1 MELKVGVDKMLYKQ
15 IEQNKRN
22 TWIILGL
29 YTVLLL
35 AISVFLG
42 AIFTSYVGIGFCI
55 IGLIYIAHVYF
66 DATQHL
72 MKVTNAV
79 EITKETEPVIY
90 ELVEELCLA
99 GGLPMPKLYITPDPA
114 PNAFATGRDPEHASL
129 AITQGL
135 LNIMDKKE
143 VQGVIG
149 HELSHIRNYDTR
161 ITVLASALTSLITMT
176 GVGIVFFGWGVL
188 TSETKGI
195 FGFFIKILALIVIAV
210 GGIISII
217 GIPLAK
223 LLFLLVSRQREYL
236 ADIGS
241 VDLTREPSGLISA
254 LSKLEQLEEGAATPE
269 ISSQDLTL
277 QHLYFNFPNAH
288 NWLNRLFSDHPPLDK
303 RIERLKNSDKIN

>member
-1 MELKVGVDKMLYKQ
+1 MLYKQ

-29 YTVLLL
+29 YTLLIL
-35 AISVFLG
+35 IISIFLG
-42 AIFTSYVGIGFCI
+42 MLFTVYIGGLFFV

-66 DATQHL
+66 DATRHL

-79 EITKETEPVIY
+79 EITKETEPQIY

-99 GGLPMPKLYITPDPA
+99 CGLPVPKLYITPDQA
-114 PNAFATGRDPEHASL
+114 PNAFATGRDPQHASL
-129 AITQGL
+129 ALTQGL
-135 LNIMDKKE
+135 LNMMNKKE

-176 GVGIVFFGWGVL
+176 GIGIVVFGWGVL
-188 TSETKGI
+188 TSESKGLLGLLI
-195 FGFFIKILALIVIAV
+195 KFFALFLIIV

-217 GIPLAK
+217 GIPIAK

-254 LSKLEQLEEGAATPE
+254 LSKLEKLEEGESTPQ
-269 ISSQDLTL
+269 IVSQDLAL
-277 QHLYFNFPNAH
+277 QHLYFNFPSAH
-288 NWLNRLFSDHPPLDK
+288 NWISRLFSDHPPLDK
-303 RIERLKNSDKIN
+303 RIERLENSNQIK

>member
-1 MELKVGVDKMLYKQ
+1 MLYKQ

>member
-1 MELKVGVDKMLYKQ
+1 MLYKQ

-29 YTVLLL
+29 YIVLLL

-42 AIFTSYVGIGFCI
+42 AIFTSYVGIGFFI

-161 ITVLASALTSLITMT
+161 ITVLASALTSLITIT

-254 LSKLEQLEEGAATPE
+254 LSKLEELEEGADAPE

>member
-1 MELKVGVDKMLYKQ
+1 MLYKQ

-29 YTVLLL
+29 YTLLIL
-35 AISVFLG
+35 IISIFLG
-42 AIFTSYVGIGFCI
+42 MLFTVYIGGLFFV

-66 DATQHL
+66 DATRHL

-79 EITKETEPVIY
+79 EITKETEPQIY

-99 GGLPMPKLYITPDPA
+99 GGLPVPKLYITPDQA
-114 PNAFATGRDPEHASL
+114 PNAFATGRDPQHASL
-129 AITQGL
+129 ALTQGL
-135 LNIMDKKE
+135 LNMMNKKE

-176 GVGIVFFGWGVL
+176 GIGIVVFGWGVL
-188 TSETKGI
+188 TSESKGLLGLLI
-195 FGFFIKILALIVIAV
+195 KFFALFLIIV

-217 GIPLAK
+217 GIPIAK

-254 LSKLEQLEEGAATPE
+254 LSKLEKLEEGESTPQ
-269 ISSQDLTL
+269 IVSQDLAL
-277 QHLYFNFPNAH
+277 QHLYFNFPSAH
-288 NWLNRLFSDHPPLDK
+288 SWISRLFSDHPPLDK
-303 RIERLKNSDKIN
+303 RIERLENSNQIK

>member
-1 MELKVGVDKMLYKQ
+1 MLYKQ

-42 AIFTSYVGIGFCI
+42 AIFTSYVGIGFFI
-55 IGLIYIAHVYF
+55 IGLVYIAHVYF

-135 LNIMDKKE
+135 LNIMNKKE

-195 FGFFIKILALIVIAV
+195 FGFFIKILALIVIAI

-254 LSKLEQLEEGAATPE
+254 LSKLEELEEGADAPE

>member
-1 MELKVGVDKMLYKQ
+1 MLYKQ

-29 YTVLLL
+29 YTLLIL
-35 AISVFLG
+35 IISIFLG
-42 AIFTSYVGIGFCI
+42 MLFTVYIGGLFFV

-66 DATQHL
+66 DATRHL

-79 EITKETEPVIY
+79 EITKETEPQIY

-99 GGLPMPKLYITPDPA
+99 GGLPVPKLYITPDQV
-114 PNAFATGRDPEHASL
+114 PNAFATGRDPQHASL
-129 AITQGL
+129 ALTQGL
-135 LNIMDKKE
+135 LNMMNKKE

-176 GVGIVFFGWGVL
+176 GIGIVVFGWGVL
-188 TSETKGI
+188 TSESKGLLGLLI
-195 FGFFIKILALIVIAV
+195 KFFALFLIIV

-217 GIPLAK
+217 GIPIAK

-254 LSKLEQLEEGAATPE
+254 LSKLEKLEEGESTPQ
-269 ISSQDLTL
+269 IVSQDLAL
-277 QHLYFNFPNAH
+277 QHLYFNFPSAH
-288 NWLNRLFSDHPPLDK
+288 DWISRLFSDHPPLDK
-303 RIERLKNSDKIN
+303 RIERLENSNQIK

>member
-1 MELKVGVDKMLYKQ
+1 MLYKQ

-29 YTVLLL
+29 YTLLIL
-35 AISVFLG
+35 IISIFLG
-42 AIFTSYVGIGFCI
+42 MLFTVYIGGAFFI

-66 DATQHL
+66 DATRHL

-79 EITKETEPVIY
+79 EITKETEPQIY

-99 GGLPMPKLYITPDPA
+99 GGLPVPKLYITPDQA
-114 PNAFATGRDPEHASL
+114 PNAFATGRDPQHASL
-129 AITQGL
+129 ALTQGL
-135 LNIMDKKE
+135 LNMMNKKE

-176 GVGIVFFGWGVL
+176 GIGIVVFGWGVL
-188 TSETKGI
+188 TSESKGLLGLLI
-195 FGFFIKILALIVIAV
+195 KFFALFLIIV

-217 GIPLAK
+217 GIPIAK

-254 LSKLEQLEEGAATPE
+254 LSKLEKLEEGESTPQ
-269 ISSQDLTL
+269 IVSQDLAL
-277 QHLYFNFPNAH
+277 QHLYFNFPSAH
-288 NWLNRLFSDHPPLDK
+288 NWISRLFSDHPPLDK
-303 RIERLKNSDKIN
+303 RIERLENSNQIK

>member
-1 MELKVGVDKMLYKQ
+1 MDYF
-15 IEQNKRN
+15 
-22 TWIILGL
+22 GL

-35 AISVFLG
+35 AISVFLR
-42 AIFTSYVGIGFCI
+42 AIFTSYVGIGFFI
-55 IGLIYIAHVYF
+55 IGLVYIAHVYF

-176 GVGIVFFGWGVL
+176 GIGIVFFGWGVL

-254 LSKLEQLEEGAATPE
+254 LSKLEELEEGADAAE

>member
-1 MELKVGVDKMLYKQ
+1 MLYKQ

-29 YTVLLL
+29 YTLLIL
-35 AISVFLG
+35 IISIFLG
-42 AIFTSYVGIGFCI
+42 MLFTVYIGGAFFI

-66 DATQHL
+66 DATRHL

-79 EITKETEPVIY
+79 EITKETEPQIY

-99 GGLPMPKLYITPDPA
+99 CGLPVPKLYITPDQA
-114 PNAFATGRDPEHASL
+114 PNAFATGRDTQHASL
-129 AITQGL
+129 ALTQGL
-135 LNIMDKKE
+135 LNMMNKKE

-176 GVGIVFFGWGVL
+176 GIGIVVFGWGVL
-188 TSETKGI
+188 TSESKGLLGLLI
-195 FGFFIKILALIVIAV
+195 KFFALFLIIV

-217 GIPLAK
+217 GIPIAK

-254 LSKLEQLEEGAATPE
+254 LSKLEKLEEGESIPQ
-269 ISSQDLTL
+269 IVSQDLAL
-277 QHLYFNFPNAH
+277 QHLYFNFPSAH
-288 NWLNRLFSDHPPLDK
+288 NWISRLFSDHPPLDK
-303 RIERLKNSDKIN
+303 RIERLENSNQIK

>member
-1 MELKVGVDKMLYKQ
+1 MLYKQ

-29 YTVLLL
+29 YTLLIL
-35 AISVFLG
+35 IISIFLG
-42 AIFTSYVGIGFCI
+42 MLFTVYIGGLFFV

-66 DATQHL
+66 DATRHL

-79 EITKETEPVIY
+79 EITKETEPQIY

-99 GGLPMPKLYITPDPA
+99 GGLPVPKLYITPDQA
-114 PNAFATGRDPEHASL
+114 PNAFATGRDPQHASL
-129 AITQGL
+129 ALTQGL
-135 LNIMDKKE
+135 LNMMNKKE

-176 GVGIVFFGWGVL
+176 GIGIVVFGWGVL
-188 TSETKGI
+188 TSESKGLLGLLI
-195 FGFFIKILALIVIAV
+195 KFFALFLIIV

-217 GIPLAK
+217 GIPIAK

-254 LSKLEQLEEGAATPE
+254 LSKLENLEEGESTPQ
-269 ISSQDLTL
+269 IVSQDLVL
-277 QHLYFNFPNAH
+277 QHLYFNFPSAH
-288 NWLNRLFSDHPPLDK
+288 SWISRLFSDHPPLDK
-303 RIERLKNSDKIN
+303 RIERLENSNQIK

>member
-1 MELKVGVDKMLYKQ
+1 MLYKQ

-42 AIFTSYVGIGFCI
+42 AIFTSYVGIGFFI
-55 IGLIYIAHVYF
+55 IGLIYIAHVHF

-176 GVGIVFFGWGVL
+176 GIGIVFFGWGVL

>member
-1 MELKVGVDKMLYKQ
+1 MLYKQ

-42 AIFTSYVGIGFCI
+42 AIFTSYVGIGFFI

-195 FGFFIKILALIVIAV
+195 FGFFLKILALIVIAV

-254 LSKLEQLEEGAATPE
+254 LSKLEQLEEGAATLE

>member
-1 MELKVGVDKMLYKQ
+1 MLYKQ

-42 AIFTSYVGIGFCI
+42 VIFTSYVGIGFFI

-72 MKVTNAV
+72 LKVTNAV

-176 GVGIVFFGWGVL
+176 GIGIVFFGWGVL

>member
-1 MELKVGVDKMLYKQ
+1 MLYKQ

-42 AIFTSYVGIGFCI
+42 AIFTSYVGIGFFI

-195 FGFFIKILALIVIAV
+195 FGFFLKILALIVIAV

>member
-1 MELKVGVDKMLYKQ
+1 MLYKQ

-29 YTVLLL
+29 YTLLIL
-35 AISVFLG
+35 IISIFLG
-42 AIFTSYVGIGFCI
+42 MLFTVYIGGLFFI

-66 DATQHL
+66 DATRHL

-79 EITKETEPVIY
+79 EITKETEPQIY

-99 GGLPMPKLYITPDPA
+99 GGLPVPKLYITPDQA
-114 PNAFATGRDPEHASL
+114 PNAFATGRDPQHASL
-129 AITQGL
+129 ALTQGL
-135 LNIMDKKE
+135 LNMMNKKE

-176 GVGIVFFGWGVL
+176 GIGIVVFGWGVL
-188 TSETKGI
+188 TSESKGLLGLLI
-195 FGFFIKILALIVIAV
+195 KFFALFLIIV

-217 GIPLAK
+217 GIPIAK

-254 LSKLEQLEEGAATPE
+254 LSKLEKLEEGESTPQ
-269 ISSQDLTL
+269 IVSQDLAL
-277 QHLYFNFPNAH
+277 QHLYFNFPSAH
-288 NWLNRLFSDHPPLDK
+288 NWISRLFSDHPPLDK
-303 RIERLKNSDKIN
+303 RIERLENSNQIK

>member
-1 MELKVGVDKMLYKQ
+1 MLYKQ

-42 AIFTSYVGIGFCI
+42 VIFTSYVGIAFFI

-195 FGFFIKILALIVIAV
+195 FGFFLKILALIVIAV

-254 LSKLEQLEEGAATPE
+254 LSKLEELEEGADAPE

>member
-1 MELKVGVDKMLYKQ
+1 MLYKQ

-29 YTVLLL
+29 YIVLLL

-42 AIFTSYVGIGFCI
+42 AIFTSYVGIGFFI

-143 VQGVIG
+143 IQGVIG

-176 GVGIVFFGWGVL
+176 GIGIVFFGWGVL

>member
-1 MELKVGVDKMLYKQ
+1 MLYKQ

-29 YTVLLL
+29 YTLLIL
-35 AISVFLG
+35 IISIFLG
-42 AIFTSYVGIGFCI
+42 MLFTVYVGGAFFV

-66 DATQHL
+66 DATRHL

-79 EITKETEPVIY
+79 EITKETEPQIY

-99 GGLPMPKLYITPDPA
+99 GGLPVPKLYITPDQA
-114 PNAFATGRDPEHASL
+114 PNAFATGRDPQHASL
-129 AITQGL
+129 ALTQGL
-135 LNIMDKKE
+135 LNMMNKKE

-176 GVGIVFFGWGVL
+176 GIGIVVFGWGVL
-188 TSETKGI
+188 TSESKGLLGLLI
-195 FGFFIKILALIVIAV
+195 KFFALFLIIV

-217 GIPLAK
+217 GIPIAK

-254 LSKLEQLEEGAATPE
+254 LSKLEKLEEGESTPQ
-269 ISSQDLTL
+269 IVSQDLAL
-277 QHLYFNFPNAH
+277 QHLYFNFPSAH
-288 NWLNRLFSDHPPLDK
+288 SWISRLFSDHPPLDK
-303 RIERLKNSDKIN
+303 RIERLENSNQIK

>member
-1 MELKVGVDKMLYKQ
+1 MLYKQ

-29 YTVLLL
+29 YIVLLL

-42 AIFTSYVGIGFCI
+42 AIFTSYVGIGFFI

-176 GVGIVFFGWGVL
+176 GIGIVFFGWGVL

-254 LSKLEQLEEGAATPE
+254 LSKLEELEEGADAAE

>member
-1 MELKVGVDKMLYKQ
+1 MLYKQ

-29 YTVLLL
+29 YTLLIL
-35 AISVFLG
+35 IISIFLG
-42 AIFTSYVGIGFCI
+42 MLFTVYIGGAFFI

-66 DATQHL
+66 DATRHL

-79 EITKETEPVIY
+79 EITKETEPQIY

-99 GGLPMPKLYITPDPA
+99 GGLPVPKLYITPDQA
-114 PNAFATGRDPEHASL
+114 PNAFATGRDPQHASL
-129 AITQGL
+129 ALTQGL
-135 LNIMDKKE
+135 LNMMNKKE

-176 GVGIVFFGWGVL
+176 GVGIVVFGWGVL
-188 TSETKGI
+188 TSESKGLLGLLI
-195 FGFFIKILALIVIAV
+195 KFFALFLIIV

-217 GIPLAK
+217 GIPIAK

-254 LSKLEQLEEGAATPE
+254 LSKLEKLEEGESIPQ
-269 ISSQDLTL
+269 IVSQDLTL
-277 QHLYFNFPNAH
+277 QHLYFNFPSAH
-288 NWLNRLFSDHPPLDK
+288 NWINRLFSDHPPLDK
-303 RIERLKNSDKIN
+303 RIERLENSNQIK

>member
-1 MELKVGVDKMLYKQ
+1 MLYKQ

-29 YTVLLL
+29 YTLLIL
-35 AISVFLG
+35 IISIFLG
-42 AIFTSYVGIGFCI
+42 MLFTVYIGGLFFV

-66 DATQHL
+66 DATRHL

-79 EITKETEPVIY
+79 EITKETEPQIY

-99 GGLPMPKLYITPDPA
+99 GGLPVPKLYITPDQA
-114 PNAFATGRDPEHASL
+114 PNAFATGRDPQHASL
-129 AITQGL
+129 ALTQGL
-135 LNIMDKKE
+135 LNMMNKKE

-176 GVGIVFFGWGVL
+176 GVGIVVFGWGVL
-188 TSETKGI
+188 TSESKGLLGLLI
-195 FGFFIKILALIVIAV
+195 KFFALFLIIV

-217 GIPLAK
+217 GIPIAK

-254 LSKLEQLEEGAATPE
+254 LSKLEKLEEGESIPQ
-269 ISSQDLTL
+269 IVSQDLTL
-277 QHLYFNFPNAH
+277 QHLYFNFPSAH
-288 NWLNRLFSDHPPLDK
+288 NWINRLFSDHPPLDK
-303 RIERLKNSDKIN
+303 RIERLENSNQIK

>member
-1 MELKVGVDKMLYKQ
+1 MLYKQ

-29 YTVLLL
+29 YTLLIL
-35 AISVFLG
+35 IISIFLG
-42 AIFTSYVGIGFCI
+42 MLFTVYVGGAFFV

-66 DATQHL
+66 DATRHL

-79 EITKETEPVIY
+79 EITKETEPQIY

-99 GGLPMPKLYITPDPA
+99 GGLPVPKLYITPDQA
-114 PNAFATGRDPEHASL
+114 PNAFATGRDPQHASL
-129 AITQGL
+129 ALTQGL
-135 LNIMDKKE
+135 LNMMNKKE

-176 GVGIVFFGWGVL
+176 GVGIVVFGWGVL
-188 TSETKGI
+188 TSESKGLLGLLI
-195 FGFFIKILALIVIAV
+195 KFFALFLIIV

-217 GIPLAK
+217 GIPIAK

-254 LSKLEQLEEGAATPE
+254 LSKLEKLEEGESTPQ
-269 ISSQDLTL
+269 IVSQDLAL
-277 QHLYFNFPNAH
+277 QHLYFNFPSAH
-288 NWLNRLFSDHPPLDK
+288 SWISRLFSDHPPLDK
-303 RIERLKNSDKIN
+303 RIERLENSNQIK

>member
-1 MELKVGVDKMLYKQ
+1 MLYKQ

-29 YTVLLL
+29 YTLLIL
-35 AISVFLG
+35 IISIFLG
-42 AIFTSYVGIGFCI
+42 MLFTVYIGGAFFI

-66 DATQHL
+66 DATRHL

-79 EITKETEPVIY
+79 EITKETEPQIY

-99 GGLPMPKLYITPDPA
+99 GGLPVPKLYITPDQA
-114 PNAFATGRDPEHASL
+114 PNAFATGRDPQHASL
-129 AITQGL
+129 ALTQGL
-135 LNIMDKKE
+135 LNMMNKKE

-176 GVGIVFFGWGVL
+176 GIGIVVFGWTVL
-188 TSETKGI
+188 TSENKGLLGLLI
-195 FGFFIKILALIVIAV
+195 KFFALFLIIV
-210 GGIISII
+210 GGIISIV
-217 GIPLAK
+217 GIPIAK

-254 LSKLEQLEEGAATPE
+254 LSKLEKLEEGESTPQ
-269 ISSQDLTL
+269 IVSQDLAL
-277 QHLYFNFPNAH
+277 QHLYFNFPSAH
-288 NWLNRLFSDHPPLDK
+288 NWISRLFSDHPPLDK
-303 RIERLKNSDKIN
+303 RIERLENSNQIK

>member
-1 MELKVGVDKMLYKQ
+1 MLYKQ

-29 YTVLLL
+29 YTLLIL
-35 AISVFLG
+35 IISIFLG
-42 AIFTSYVGIGFCI
+42 MLFTVYIGGAFFI

-66 DATQHL
+66 DATRHL

-79 EITKETEPVIY
+79 EITKETEPQIY

-99 GGLPMPKLYITPDPA
+99 CGLPVPKLYITPDQA
-114 PNAFATGRDPEHASL
+114 PNAFATGRDPQHASL
-129 AITQGL
+129 ALTQGL
-135 LNIMDKKE
+135 LNMMNKKE

-176 GVGIVFFGWGVL
+176 GVGIVVFGWGVL
-188 TSETKGI
+188 TSESKGLLGLLI
-195 FGFFIKILALIVIAV
+195 KFFALFLIIV

-217 GIPLAK
+217 GIPIAK

-254 LSKLEQLEEGAATPE
+254 LSKLEKLEEGESTPQ
-269 ISSQDLTL
+269 IVSQDLAL
-277 QHLYFNFPNAH
+277 QHLYFNFPSAH
-288 NWLNRLFSDHPPLDK
+288 SWISRLFSDHPPLDK
-303 RIERLKNSDKIN
+303 RIERLENSNQIK

>member
-1 MELKVGVDKMLYKQ
+1 MLYKQ

-29 YTVLLL
+29 YTLLIL
-35 AISVFLG
+35 IISIFLG
-42 AIFTSYVGIGFCI
+42 MLFTVYIGGLFFI

-66 DATQHL
+66 DATRHL

-79 EITKETEPVIY
+79 EITKETEPQIY

-99 GGLPMPKLYITPDPA
+99 GGLPVPKLYITPDQA
-114 PNAFATGRDPEHASL
+114 PNAFATGRDPQHASL
-129 AITQGL
+129 ALTQGL
-135 LNIMDKKE
+135 LNMMNKKE

-176 GVGIVFFGWGVL
+176 GIGIVVFGWGVL
-188 TSETKGI
+188 TSESKGLLGLLI
-195 FGFFIKILALIVIAV
+195 KFFALFLIIV

-217 GIPLAK
+217 GIPIAK

-254 LSKLEQLEEGAATPE
+254 LSKLEKLEEGESTPQ
-269 ISSQDLTL
+269 IVSQDLAL
-277 QHLYFNFPNAH
+277 QHLYFNFPSAH
-288 NWLNRLFSDHPPLDK
+288 SWISRLFSDHPPLDK
-303 RIERLKNSDKIN
+303 RIERLENSNQIK

>member
-1 MELKVGVDKMLYKQ
+1 MLF
-15 IEQNKRN
+15 
-22 TWIILGL
+22 
-29 YTVLLL
+29 TVY
-35 AISVFLG
+35 IGG
-42 AIFTSYVGIGFCI
+42 AFFI

-66 DATQHL
+66 DATRHL

-79 EITKETEPVIY
+79 EITKETEPQIY

-99 GGLPMPKLYITPDPA
+99 GGLPVPKLYITPDQA
-114 PNAFATGRDPEHASL
+114 PNAFATGHDPQHASL
-129 AITQGL
+129 ALTQGL
-135 LNIMDKKE
+135 LNMMNKKE

-176 GVGIVFFGWGVL
+176 GVGIVVFGWGVL
-188 TSETKGI
+188 TSESKGLLGLLI
-195 FGFFIKILALIVIAV
+195 KFFALFLIIV

-217 GIPLAK
+217 GIPIAK

-254 LSKLEQLEEGAATPE
+254 LSKLEKLEEGESTPQ
-269 ISSQDLTL
+269 IVSQDLAL
-277 QHLYFNFPNAH
+277 QHLYFNFPSAH
-288 NWLNRLFSDHPPLDK
+288 NWISRLFSDHPPLDK
-303 RIERLKNSDKIN
+303 RIERLENSNQIK

>member
-1 MELKVGVDKMLYKQ
+1 MLYKQ

-42 AIFTSYVGIGFCI
+42 VIFTSYVGIGFFI

-195 FGFFIKILALIVIAV
+195 FGFFLKILALIVIAV

-254 LSKLEQLEEGAATPE
+254 LSKLEGLEEGADAPE

>member
-1 MELKVGVDKMLYKQ
+1 MLYKQ

-29 YTVLLL
+29 YTLLIL
-35 AISVFLG
+35 IISIFLG
-42 AIFTSYVGIGFCI
+42 MLFTVYVGGAFFI

-66 DATQHL
+66 DATRHL

-79 EITKETEPVIY
+79 EITKETEPQIY

-99 GGLPMPKLYITPDPA
+99 GGLPVPKLYITPDQA
-114 PNAFATGRDPEHASL
+114 PNAFATGRDPQHASL
-129 AITQGL
+129 ALTQGL
-135 LNIMDKKE
+135 LNMMNKKE

-176 GVGIVFFGWGVL
+176 GIGIVVFGWGVL
-188 TSETKGI
+188 TSESKGLLGLLI
-195 FGFFIKILALIVIAV
+195 KFFALFLIIV

-217 GIPLAK
+217 GIPIAK

-254 LSKLEQLEEGAATPE
+254 LSKLEKLEEGESTPQ
-269 ISSQDLTL
+269 IVSQDLAL
-277 QHLYFNFPNAH
+277 QHLYFNFPSAH
-288 NWLNRLFSDHPPLDK
+288 NWINRLFSDHPPLDK
-303 RIERLKNSDKIN
+303 RIERLENSNRIK

>member
-1 MELKVGVDKMLYKQ
+1 MLYKQ

-29 YTVLLL
+29 YTLLIL
-35 AISVFLG
+35 IISIFLG
-42 AIFTSYVGIGFCI
+42 MLFTVYIGGLFFV

-66 DATQHL
+66 DATRHL

-79 EITKETEPVIY
+79 EITKETEPQIY

-99 GGLPMPKLYITPDPA
+99 GGLPVPKLYITPDQA
-114 PNAFATGRDPEHASL
+114 PNAFATGRDPQHASL
-129 AITQGL
+129 ALTQGL
-135 LNIMDKKE
+135 LNMMNKKE

-176 GVGIVFFGWGVL
+176 GIGIVVFGWGVL
-188 TSETKGI
+188 TSESKGLLGLLI
-195 FGFFIKILALIVIAV
+195 KFFALFLIIV
-210 GGIISII
+210 GGIISIV
-217 GIPLAK
+217 GIPIAK

-254 LSKLEQLEEGAATPE
+254 LSKLEKLEEGESIPQ
-269 ISSQDLTL
+269 IVSQDLAL
-277 QHLYFNFPNAH
+277 QHLYFNFPSAH
-288 NWLNRLFSDHPPLDK
+288 NWISRLFSDHPPLDK
-303 RIERLKNSDKIN
+303 RIERLENSNQIK

>member
-1 MELKVGVDKMLYKQ
+1 MLYKQ

-29 YTVLLL
+29 YTLLIL
-35 AISVFLG
+35 IISIFLG
-42 AIFTSYVGIGFCI
+42 MLFTVYVGGAFFV

-66 DATQHL
+66 DATRHL

-79 EITKETEPVIY
+79 EITKETEPQIY

-99 GGLPMPKLYITPDPA
+99 GGLPVPKLYITPDQA
-114 PNAFATGRDPEHASL
+114 PNAFATGRDPQHASL
-129 AITQGL
+129 ALTQGL
-135 LNIMDKKE
+135 LNMMNKKE

-176 GVGIVFFGWGVL
+176 GIGIVVFGWGVL
-188 TSETKGI
+188 TSESKGLLGLLI
-195 FGFFIKILALIVIAV
+195 KFFALFLIIV

-217 GIPLAK
+217 GIPIAK

-254 LSKLEQLEEGAATPE
+254 LSKLEKLEEGESTPQ
-269 ISSQDLTL
+269 IVSQDLAL
-277 QHLYFNFPNAH
+277 QHLYFNFPSAH
-288 NWLNRLFSDHPPLDK
+288 NWISRLFSDHPPLDK
-303 RIERLKNSDKIN
+303 RIERLENSNQIK

>member
-1 MELKVGVDKMLYKQ
+1 MLYKQ

-42 AIFTSYVGIGFCI
+42 VIFTSYVGIGFFI

-176 GVGIVFFGWGVL
+176 GIGIVFFGWGVL

-303 RIERLKNSDKIN
+303 RIERLLCSFT

>member
-1 MELKVGVDKMLYKQ
+1 MLYKQ

-29 YTVLLL
+29 YTLLIL
-35 AISVFLG
+35 IISIFLG
-42 AIFTSYVGIGFCI
+42 MLFTVYIGGLFFV

-66 DATQHL
+66 DATRHL

-79 EITKETEPVIY
+79 EITKETEPQIY

-99 GGLPMPKLYITPDPA
+99 GGLPVPRLYITPDQA
-114 PNAFATGRDPEHASL
+114 PNAFATGRDPQHASL
-129 AITQGL
+129 ALTQGL
-135 LNIMDKKE
+135 LNMMNKKE

-176 GVGIVFFGWGVL
+176 GVGIVVFGWGVL
-188 TSETKGI
+188 TSESKGLLGLLI
-195 FGFFIKILALIVIAV
+195 KFFALFLIIV

-217 GIPLAK
+217 GIPIAK

-254 LSKLEQLEEGAATPE
+254 LSKLEKLEEGESTPQ
-269 ISSQDLTL
+269 IVSQDLAL
-277 QHLYFNFPNAH
+277 QHLYFNFPSAH
-288 NWLNRLFSDHPPLDK
+288 NWISRLFSDHPPLDK
-303 RIERLKNSDKIN
+303 RIERLENSNQIK

>member
-1 MELKVGVDKMLYKQ
+1 MLYKQ

-29 YTVLLL
+29 YIVLLL

-42 AIFTSYVGIGFCI
+42 AIFTSYVGIGFFI

-99 GGLPMPKLYITPDPA
+99 GGLPMPKLYITPNPA

-176 GVGIVFFGWGVL
+176 GIGIVFFGWGVL

>member
-1 MELKVGVDKMLYKQ
+1 MLYKQ

-29 YTVLLL
+29 YTLLIL
-35 AISVFLG
+35 IISIFLG
-42 AIFTSYVGIGFCI
+42 MLFTVYVGGAFFV
-55 IGLIYIAHVYF
+55 IGLIYIVHVYF
-66 DATQHL
+66 DATRHL

-79 EITKETEPVIY
+79 EITKETEPQIY

-99 GGLPMPKLYITPDPA
+99 GGLPVPKLYITPDQA
-114 PNAFATGRDPEHASL
+114 PNAFATGRDPQHASL
-129 AITQGL
+129 ALTQGL
-135 LNIMDKKE
+135 LNMMNKKE

-176 GVGIVFFGWGVL
+176 GVGIVIFGWTVL
-188 TSETKGI
+188 TSENKGLLGLLI
-195 FGFFIKILALIVIAV
+195 KFFALFFIIV

-217 GIPLAK
+217 GIPIAK

-254 LSKLEQLEEGAATPE
+254 LSKLEKLEEGESTPQ
-269 ISSQDLTL
+269 IVSQDLAL
-277 QHLYFNFPNAH
+277 QHLYFNFPSAH
-288 NWLNRLFSDHPPLDK
+288 NWISRLFSDHPPLDK
-303 RIERLKNSDKIN
+303 RIERLENSNQIK

>member
-1 MELKVGVDKMLYKQ
+1 MLYKQ

-29 YTVLLL
+29 YTLLIL
-35 AISVFLG
+35 IISIFLG
-42 AIFTSYVGIGFCI
+42 MLFTVYIGGLFFV

-66 DATQHL
+66 DATRHL

-79 EITKETEPVIY
+79 EITKETEPQIY

-99 GGLPMPKLYITPDPA
+99 GGLPVPKLYITPDQA
-114 PNAFATGRDPEHASL
+114 PNAFATGRDPQHASL
-129 AITQGL
+129 ALTQGL
-135 LNIMDKKE
+135 LNMMNKKE

-176 GVGIVFFGWGVL
+176 GIGIVVFGWGVL
-188 TSETKGI
+188 TSESKGLLGLLI
-195 FGFFIKILALIVIAV
+195 KFFALFLIIV

-217 GIPLAK
+217 GIPIAK
-223 LLFLLVSRQREYL
+223 LLFLLVSLQREYL

-254 LSKLEQLEEGAATPE
+254 LSKLEKLEEGESTPQ
-269 ISSQDLTL
+269 IVSKDLAL
-277 QHLYFNFPNAH
+277 QHLYFNFPSAH
-288 NWLNRLFSDHPPLDK
+288 DWISRLFSDHPPLDK
-303 RIERLKNSDKIN
+303 RIERLENSNRIK